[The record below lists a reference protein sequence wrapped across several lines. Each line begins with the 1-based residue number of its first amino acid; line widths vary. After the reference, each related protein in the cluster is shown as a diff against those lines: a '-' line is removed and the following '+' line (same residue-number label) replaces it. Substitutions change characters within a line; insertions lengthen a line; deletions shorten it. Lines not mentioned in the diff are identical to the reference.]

1 MRRLKAG
8 DFVCKIGVFGE
19 NNFMKF
25 RFCAIFTA
33 AAFAVCVFFP
43 SFSTAAE
50 EVSVDSV
57 NAAFGIKMFS
67 EGGIWKDK
75 PLDFARRLGY
85 KFMGAKQGGKMLAYA
100 DDVKTPI
107 LGAKAEQFKFSFEG
121 DSIDGVDIVFFNKGD
136 SMGKNDSW
144 NSSKVSQMRKDAKSI
159 SEKLSSVFGE
169 PEKGRF
175 GSGKLRSDVKVWK
188 WRDCL
193 FMLDFEEKEYIILRV
208 RGSDFAVDGKGER
221 ADKKRDFKA
230 GVKREENGDVYIS
243 GVPMVDQGDKG
254 YCATATV
261 ERCLKYYGIENVD
274 MHKIAELCGTG
285 AGGGTTTNALLSGM
299 KKVCSAY
306 RLKIGDAKMAM
317 GSIKKNIDD
326 GMLVCWFLLSTDEYV
341 VRMMEN
347 TKSRKG
353 ASADD
358 WAKTLRKQKR
368 LKSADPDSGHICL
381 IIGYN
386 EKTKEIGVSNSWGEK
401 AALTWVRFDD
411 AKTVNLGTF
420 SLVPR

>member
-1 MRRLKAG
+1 
-8 DFVCKIGVFGE
+8 
-19 NNFMKF
+19 MKS

-50 EVSVDSV
+50 EASVDSV

-208 RGSDFAVDGKGER
+208 RGSDFAVDGKGAKGPIRSGILRR
-221 ADKKRDFKA
+221 ASSARK
-230 GVKREENGDVYIS
+230 
-243 GVPMVDQGDKG
+243 
-254 YCATATV
+254 TATSTF
-261 ERCLKYYGIENVD
+261 L
-274 MHKIAELCGTG
+274 
-285 AGGGTTTNALLSGM
+285 
-299 KKVCSAY
+299 AY
-306 RLKIGDAKMAM
+306 RWLTRATRGIARPR
-317 GSIKKNIDD
+317 
-326 GMLVCWFLLSTDEYV
+326 LL
-341 VRMMEN
+341 R
-347 TKSRKG
+347 
-353 ASADD
+353 
-358 WAKTLRKQKR
+358 
-368 LKSADPDSGHICL
+368 
-381 IIGYN
+381 
-386 EKTKEIGVSNSWGEK
+386 GV
-401 AALTWVRFDD
+401 
-411 AKTVNLGTF
+411 
-420 SLVPR
+420 

>member
-1 MRRLKAG
+1 
-8 DFVCKIGVFGE
+8 
-19 NNFMKF
+19 MKS

-50 EVSVDSV
+50 EASVDSV

-175 GSGKLRSDVKVWK
+175 GSGKLRSDVKV
-188 WRDCL
+188 
-193 FMLDFEEKEYIILRV
+193 
-208 RGSDFAVDGKGER
+208 
-221 ADKKRDFKA
+221 
-230 GVKREENGDVYIS
+230 
-243 GVPMVDQGDKG
+243 
-254 YCATATV
+254 
-261 ERCLKYYGIENVD
+261 
-274 MHKIAELCGTG
+274 
-285 AGGGTTTNALLSGM
+285 
-299 KKVCSAY
+299 
-306 RLKIGDAKMAM
+306 
-317 GSIKKNIDD
+317 
-326 GMLVCWFLLSTDEYV
+326 
-341 VRMMEN
+341 
-347 TKSRKG
+347 
-353 ASADD
+353 
-358 WAKTLRKQKR
+358 
-368 LKSADPDSGHICL
+368 
-381 IIGYN
+381 
-386 EKTKEIGVSNSWGEK
+386 
-401 AALTWVRFDD
+401 
-411 AKTVNLGTF
+411 
-420 SLVPR
+420 